1 MSNRGKIVEKSATVK
16 VSMRARVPVIR
27 PIVVDALH
35 NPSNL
40 RYPDPEEYQRSSQNG
55 QSTGQKIFV
64 VPQYQLA
71 QEPML
76 TSVSYSVLFLMGYGD
91 ISSYYR
97 TSTS

>member
-1 MSNRGKIVEKSATVK
+1 MSNRGKIVKKSATVK
-16 VSMRARVPVIR
+16 VPMIARGPVVR

-40 RYPDPEEYQRSSQNG
+40 RDRDPDPDPEEDQRSSQNG
-55 QSTGQKIFV
+55 QSTGRKIFV

-76 TSVSYSVLFLMGYGD
+76 TSVSYSVLFFNGL
-91 ISSYYR
+91 
-97 TSTS
+97 